1 MIVVTGAA
9 GFIGSNLVRGLNRRG
24 IQDIIAVD
32 DLTDGDKFRNL
43 VDCSIADYLD
53 KDEFRE
59 RVRGGNLPALRA
71 VLHQGACSDTTERNG
86 RYMLDNNYRVTL
98 ELFEYCQAERVP
110 FLYASSAA
118 VYGGSSVYVE
128 DPANEHPLN
137 VYGYSKLLFD
147 QVLRTRMDS
156 LTAQV
161 VGLRYFNVY
170 GPHEQH
176 KGRMASVAFHN
187 MNQFLAEGHVRLFA
201 GWDGYEDGGQ
211 SRDFISVEDVV
222 AVNLHFLD
230 NPDQSGVFNCGTGR
244 AQPFND
250 VAAAVVNT
258 LRAERGEAA
267 LPLAELVKKKNPPA
281 SHGHDHHEHHGHEPG
296 HVCDAGGL
304 LRYIP
309 FPDDLKGR
317 YQSYTQADVSRLRAT
332 GFSAPMR
339 DVQTGVSE
347 YVRYWRALK

>member
-9 GFIGSNLVRGLNRRG
+9 GFIGSNIVRSLNRRG
-24 IQDIIAVD
+24 ITDIIAVD
-32 DLTDGDKFRNL
+32 DLTEGDKFLNL
-43 VDCSIADYLD
+43 VDLQVADYLD
-53 KDEFRE
+53 KDEFRR
-59 RVRGGNLPALRA
+59 RVLANTLPSLRA

-86 RYMLDNNYRVTL
+86 RYMMDNNYRVTL
-98 ELFEYCQAERVP
+98 ELFEYCQAQRVP

-128 DPANEHPLN
+128 DPANERPLN

-147 QVLRTRMDS
+147 QVLRTRMS
-156 LTAQV
+156 TLTAQV

-187 MNQFLAEGHVRLFA
+187 MNQFLAEGHVRLFG
-201 GWDGYEDGGQ
+201 GWDGYVDGGQ
-211 SRDFISVEDVV
+211 SRDFISVDDVV

-230 NPDQSGVFNCGTGR
+230 HPETSGIFNCGTGR

-250 VAAAVVNT
+250 VAASVVNA
-258 LRAERGEAA
+258 LRAESGETA
-267 LPLAELVKKKNPPA
+267 LPLAALV
-281 SHGHDHHEHHGHEPG
+281 EQ
-296 HVCDAGGL
+296 GL

-317 YQSYTQADVSRLRAT
+317 YQSYTRADVTQLRDA
-332 GFSAPMR
+332 GFTAPMR

-347 YVRYWRALK
+347 YVKYWRARQG

>member
-24 IQDIIAVD
+24 VTDIIAVD
-32 DLTDGDKFRNL
+32 DLTEGDKFANL
-43 VDCSIADYLD
+43 VDCRIADYLD
-53 KDEFRE
+53 KDEFRRMVAE
-59 RVRGGNLPALRA
+59 RRLRRIEA

-98 ELFEYCQAERVP
+98 ELFEYCQAHRIP

-118 VYGGSSVYVE
+118 VYGAGPVYAE
-128 DPANEHPLN
+128 DPANERPLN

-147 QVLRTRMDS
+147 QVLRRRMAAR
-156 LTAQV
+156 LKAPA

-170 GPHEQH
+170 GPREQH

-187 MNQFLAEGHVRLFA
+187 MQQFRAEGHVRLFG
-201 GWDGYEDGGQ
+201 GWDGYGDGMQ

-230 NPDQSGVFNCGTGR
+230 HTERSGVFNCGTGR

-250 VAAAVVNT
+250 VAMAVVNT
-258 LRAERGEAA
+258 LREADGQPA
-267 LPLAELVKKKNPPA
+267 LPLDELV
-281 SHGHDHHEHHGHEPG
+281 SQ
-296 HVCDAGGL
+296 GL
-304 LRYIP
+304 LRYVP

-317 YQSYTQADVSRLRAT
+317 YQSYTQADDAQLREA
-332 GFSAPMR
+332 GFTAPMR
-339 DVQTGVSE
+339 DVQTGVAE
-347 YVRYWRALK
+347 YVRAWLAGQGGR

>member
-9 GFIGSNLVRGLNRRG
+9 GFIGSNIVRGLNRRG
-24 IQDIIAVD
+24 EYDILAVD
-32 DLTDGDKFRNL
+32 DLTEGDKFVNL
-43 VDCSIADYLD
+43 VDCGIADYMD
-53 KDEFRE
+53 RNEFRA
-59 RVRGGNLPALRA
+59 RVREGSLRGIRA
-71 VLHQGACSDTTERNG
+71 IIHQGACSDTTERNG
-86 RYMLDNNYRVTL
+86 LYMMDNNYRVTL
-98 ELFEYCQAERVP
+98 ELFEYAQAQAIP

-128 DPANEHPLN
+128 DPANERPLN

-147 QVLRTRMDS
+147 QVLRRRMAS

-201 GWDGYEDGGQ
+201 GWDGYCDGGQ
-211 SRDFISVEDVV
+211 SRDFISVDDVV

-230 NPDQSGVFNCGTGR
+230 NPQVSGVFNCGTGR

-250 VAAAVVNT
+250 VAAGVVNA
-258 LRAERGEAA
+258 LRAEKGEP
-267 LPLAELVKKKNPPA
+267 PLSLTELVDRK
-281 SHGHDHHEHHGHEPG
+281 
-296 HVCDAGGL
+296 L
-304 LRYIP
+304 LRYIA

-317 YQSYTQADVSRLRAT
+317 YQSFTQADVSALRAS
-332 GFSAPMR
+332 GFTAPMR
-339 DVQTGVSE
+339 DVTQGVSE
-347 YVRYWRALK
+347 YVRSWRAQHPN

>member
-24 IQDIIAVD
+24 IHDILAID
-32 DLTDGDKFRNL
+32 DLTQGDKFLNL
-43 VDCSIADYLD
+43 VDCRIADYMHHED
-53 KDEFRE
+53 ARE
-59 RVRGGNLPALRA
+59 RLRAGTLPKLRA
-71 VLHQGACSDTTERNG
+71 VLHQGACSDTTERDG
-86 RYMLDNNYRVTL
+86 RYMMDNNYRVTL
-98 ELFEYCQAERVP
+98 EWFEYCQAQRVP

-118 VYGGSSVYVE
+118 VYGTSSVYVE
-128 DPANEHPLN
+128 DPANEGPLN

-147 QVLRTRMDS
+147 QVLRTRMDR

-187 MNQFLAEGHVRLFA
+187 MNQFLAEGHVRLFE
-201 GWDGYEDGGQ
+201 GWDGYANGGQ

-230 NPDQSGVFNCGTGR
+230 HPDVSGIFNCGTGR

-250 VAAAVVNT
+250 VAVAVVNS

-267 LPLAELVKKKNPPA
+267 LPLEALV
-281 SHGHDHHEHHGHEPG
+281 EQ
-296 HVCDAGGL
+296 GL
-304 LRYIP
+304 IRYIP

-317 YQSYTQADVSRLRAT
+317 YQSFTQANVDSLRAA
-332 GFSAPMR
+332 GFDAPMR
-339 DVQTGVSE
+339 DVQAGVSE
-347 YVRYWRALK
+347 YVRYWRARK

>member
-1 MIVVTGAA
+1 MIIVTGAA
-9 GFIGSNLVRGLNRRG
+9 GFIGSNIVRGLNRRG
-24 IQDIIAVD
+24 IHDIIAVD
-32 DLTDGDKFRNL
+32 DLTEGDKFRNL

-53 KDEFRE
+53 KDDFRA
-59 RVRGGNLPALRA
+59 RVQSGSLPEIRA
-71 VLHQGACSDTTERNG
+71 VFHQGACSDTTERNG

-98 ELFEYCQAERVP
+98 ELFEFCQARRVP
-110 FLYASSAA
+110 FIYASSAA

-128 DPANEHPLN
+128 DPANERPLN

-147 QVLRTRMDS
+147 QVLRRRMEAG
-156 LTAQV
+156 LAAQV

-201 GWDGYEDGGQ
+201 GWDGYVDGGQ

-230 NPDQSGVFNCGTGR
+230 HPEQSGVFNCGTGR

-258 LRAERGEAA
+258 LRAEQGEAG
-267 LPLAELVKKKNPPA
+267 LPLEELVK
-281 SHGHDHHEHHGHEPG
+281 
-296 HVCDAGGL
+296 AGFI
-304 LRYIP
+304 RYIA

-317 YQSYTQADVSRLRAT
+317 YQSYTQADVTKLRGA
-332 GFSAPMR
+332 GFVAAMR
-339 DVQTGVSE
+339 DVKTGVGE
-347 YVRYWRALK
+347 YVKAWRTRG

>member
-1 MIVVTGAA
+1 MIIVTGAA
-9 GFIGSNLVRGLNRRG
+9 GFIGSNIVRGLNRRG
-24 IQDIIAVD
+24 IHDIIAVD
-32 DLTDGDKFRNL
+32 DLTEGDKFRNL
-43 VDCSIADYLD
+43 VDCGIADYLD
-53 KDEFRE
+53 KDDFRA
-59 RVRGGNLPALRA
+59 RVQSGSLPEIQA
-71 VLHQGACSDTTERNG
+71 VFHQGACSDTTERNG

-98 ELFEYCQAERVP
+98 ELFEFCQARKVP
-110 FLYASSAA
+110 FIYASSAA

-128 DPANEHPLN
+128 DPDNEGPLN

-147 QVLRTRMDS
+147 QVLRRRMQAGLAS
-156 LTAQV
+156 QV

-201 GWDGYEDGGQ
+201 GWDGYVDGGQ

-230 NPDQSGVFNCGTGR
+230 HPEQSGVFNCGTGR

-258 LRAERGEAA
+258 LRAEQGDAE
-267 LPLAELVKKKNPPA
+267 LPLEELVK
-281 SHGHDHHEHHGHEPG
+281 
-296 HVCDAGGL
+296 AGFI
-304 LRYIP
+304 RYIA

-317 YQSYTQADVSRLRAT
+317 YQSYTQADVTKLRGA
-332 GFSAPMR
+332 GFVAAMR
-339 DVQTGVSE
+339 DVKTGVGE
-347 YVRYWRALK
+347 YVKYWRNKTA

>member
-24 IQDIIAVD
+24 VYDIIAVD

-43 VDCSIADYLD
+43 ADCAIADYLD
-53 KDEFRE
+53 KDDFRQ
-59 RVRGGNLPALRA
+59 RVREGRLPEIRA

-98 ELFEYCQAERVP
+98 ELLECCQARRIP
-110 FLYASSAA
+110 LLYASSAA

-128 DPANEHPLN
+128 DPANEAPLN

-147 QVLRTRMDS
+147 QVLRRRMDT

-201 GWDGYEDGGQ
+201 GWDGYADGAQ

-230 NPDQSGVFNCGTGR
+230 NPGQSGIFNCGTGR

-258 LRAERGEAA
+258 LRAERGEPA
-267 LPLAELVKKKNPPA
+267 LPLDELVR
-281 SHGHDHHEHHGHEPG
+281 
-296 HVCDAGGL
+296 AGL
-304 LRYIP
+304 IRYIP

-317 YQSYTQADVSRLRAT
+317 YQSYTQADVSQLRAA
-332 GFSAPMR
+332 GFTADMR

-347 YVRYWRALK
+347 YVRYWRALG

>member
-9 GFIGSNLVRGLNRRG
+9 GFIGSNLVRGLNQRG
-24 IQDIIAVD
+24 ITDILAVD
-32 DLTDGDKFRNL
+32 DLTEGDKFINL
-43 VDCSIADYLD
+43 AAGQIADYLD
-53 KDEFRE
+53 RDAFRR
-59 RVRGGNLPALRA
+59 RVAEGSLPRIEA

-86 RYMLDNNYRVTL
+86 SYMMDNNYRVTL
-98 ELFEYCQAERVP
+98 ELFEYCQANAIP

-118 VYGGSSVYVE
+118 VYGAGPVYVE

-147 QVLRTRMDS
+147 QVLRRRMAQGLS
-156 LTAQV
+156 AQV

-170 GPHEQH
+170 GPQEQH

-187 MNQFLAEGHVRLFA
+187 MNQFLADGHVRLFG

-211 SRDFISVEDVV
+211 SRDFISVDDVV

-230 NPDQSGVFNCGTGR
+230 NPQHSGIFNCGTGR

-258 LRAERGEAA
+258 LRE
-267 LPLAELVKKKNPPA
+267 
-281 SHGHDHHEHHGHEPG
+281 
-296 HVCDAGGL
+296 AGGSEAL
-304 LRYIP
+304 ALDQLVDRGLIHYIP
-309 FPDDLKGR
+309 FPEDLKGR
-317 YQSYTQADVSRLRAT
+317 YQSFTQADVSNLRAA
-332 GFSAPMR
+332 GFEAPMR
-339 DVQTGVSE
+339 DVATGVGE
-347 YVRYWRALK
+347 YVRHWLASRASSL